1 MTLLL
6 ALPWRL
12 LVAIPSRAA
21 TANGNDKAGML
32 GVLFYYPDV
41 EEMPVPDGHR
51 FPARKYRL
59 LRAAIERDEILPLQ
73 SLAASP
79 PATPDDLLRA
89 HGAGYVDAMLDGSVD
104 RAIIRRIGLPWSEIL
119 VRRSRAT
126 VGGAMAAARSALEH
140 GVSGQLA
147 GGTHHAHRDFGSG
160 FCVFNDL
167 AVAALTLL
175 EKKTVDRIAIVDL
188 DVHQG
193 DGNAAILRGLPNVFF
208 LSVHGEKN
216 FPFRKVPS
224 DLDVELPD
232 GTEDGAYI
240 AALREALP
248 AVAAFKPDLLLYLSG
263 ADPLKQDKLGRLS
276 LSFEGL
282 VERDRIVFE
291 LCRSGGIPVS
301 IAIGGGYADPIA
313 DSVTGYANTFR
324 TAREVFRF

>member
-1 MTLLL
+1 
-6 ALPWRL
+6 
-12 LVAIPSRAA
+12 
-21 TANGNDKAGML
+21 ML
-32 GVLFYYPDV
+32 GVRFYYPDV
-41 EEMPVPDGHR
+41 EELPVPAGHR
-51 FPARKYRL
+51 FPAGKYRL
-59 LRAAIERDEILPLQ
+59 LRAAIERDEIVPVA
-73 SLAASP
+73 SLTASP
-79 PATPDDLLRA
+79 PAGPDDLLRA
-89 HGAGYVDAMLDGSVD
+89 HSPGYVSAMLDGSVD
-104 RAIIRRIGLPWSEIL
+104 KDIIRRIGLPWSETL
-119 VRRSRAT
+119 MRRSRAT
-126 VGGAMAAARSALEH
+126 VGGAMAAARSALKH

-167 AVAALTLL
+167 AVTALTLL
-175 EKKTVDRIAIVDL
+175 EEKTVERIAILDL

-193 DGNAAILRGLPNVFF
+193 DGNAAILKDRSDVFVVS
-208 LSVHGEKN
+208 LHGEKN
-216 FPFRKVPS
+216 FPFRKVAS

-232 GTEDGAYI
+232 GTEDAAYLQ
-240 AALREALP
+240 ALLDALP

-282 VERDRIVFE
+282 AGRDRIVFE
-291 LCRSGGIPVS
+291 FCRRRGIPVS

>member
-1 MTLLL
+1 M
-6 ALPWRL
+6 R
-12 LVAIPSRAA
+12 
-21 TANGNDKAGML
+21 
-32 GVLFYYPDV
+32 FYYPDV
-41 EEMPVPDGHR
+41 EDLPLPAGHR
-51 FPARKYRL
+51 FPIGKYRL
-59 LRAAIERDEILPLQ
+59 LRSAVERDDILPKA
-73 SLAASP
+73 SLTASP
-79 PATPDDLLRA
+79 PVGPDDLLRA
-89 HGAGYVDAMLDGSVD
+89 HGAAYVGAMLDGSVSKD
-104 RAIIRRIGLPWSEIL
+104 IIRRIGLPWSETL
-119 VRRSRAT
+119 MRRSRAT
-126 VGGAMAAARSALEH
+126 VGGAMMAARSALEH

-167 AVAALTLL
+167 AVTALTLL
-175 EKKTVDRIAIVDL
+175 EEKAVDRIAILDL

-193 DGNAAILRGLPNVFF
+193 DGNAAILKERPDVFIVS
-208 LSVHGEKN
+208 LHGEKN

-232 GTEDGAYI
+232 GTEDAAYI
-240 AALREALP
+240 EALREALP

-282 VERDRIVFE
+282 AERDRIVFE
-291 LCRSGGIPVS
+291 LCRRRGIPVS

-313 DSVTGYANTFR
+313 DSVTAYANTFR